1 MKVKFPPNN
10 SKVLVKKLRVQK
22 LRAGQP
28 FMINTKELSTTEC
41 YLEYPDGSIVLVS
54 AQQSKTDINIL
65 RRLSDD
71 EAKGLRKRLNFT
83 ESV

>member
-10 SKVLVKKLRVQK
+10 SKVLVKRLREQK

-28 FMINTKELSTTEC
+28 FMINTKELGTTEC
-41 YLEYPDGSIVLVS
+41 YLEYPDGTIVVVS

-65 RRLSDD
+65 RRLSDN
-71 EAKGLRKRLNFT
+71 EAKGLRKKLSFA
-83 ESV
+83 ELV

>member
-10 SKVLVKKLRVQK
+10 SKVLVKKLREQK

-28 FMINTKELSTTEC
+28 FMINTKELGTKEC
-41 YLEYPDGSIVLVS
+41 YLEYPDGVIVLVS

-65 RRLSDD
+65 RKLSDD
-71 EAKGLRKRLNFT
+71 EAKDLRRKLSFT
-83 ESV
+83 EPA